1 MKQILL
7 LTAFVLAGCAEPAA
21 EHIPVQEVARDPD
34 IFGLVVDE
42 NGTLL
47 PNVTLT
53 AYPDEIVYETN
64 VTGAFEIFN
73 VSKQV
78 PIQLEARKEGY
89 RNSTALLRLDE
100 GFAAQVVFTMPHLS
114 SLPPQFLVQEFEGY
128 LACKSE
134 PPLPCPLASE
144 DRFARFQSQAPQSD
158 LTLKET
164 VVELFFESSSTS
176 SGKLRIQISNEEQ
189 VLLDESV
196 ENGWSLRLQDP
207 ETTYNFEFFPGG
219 KPTDLIINQQFD
231 LYVTHFYNKPAPT
244 GYSIAS

>member
-1 MKQILL
+1 MKHILL
-7 LTAFVLAGCAEPAA
+7 LTALVLAGCAEPAA
-21 EHIPVQEVARDPD
+21 EPLPVQEVVHDPD

-47 PNVTLT
+47 PNVTIT

-64 VTGAFEIFN
+64 ATGAFEIFN
-73 VSKQV
+73 VTKQV
-78 PIQLEARKEGY
+78 SIQLEARKEGH

-100 GFAAQVVFTMPHLS
+100 GFAAQVVFTMPRLS

-134 PPLPCPLASE
+134 PALPCPLASE
-144 DRFARFQSQAPQSD
+144 DRFARFQSEAPQSD

-164 VVELFFESSSTS
+164 VMELFFESPSTG
-176 SGKLRIQISNEEQ
+176 SGKLRIQVSTEEGL
-189 VLLDESV
+189 LLDESV
-196 ENGWSLRLQDP
+196 ENGWSLRIPDP

-219 KPTDLIINQQFD
+219 EPTDIIINQQFD
-231 LYVTHFYNKPAPT
+231 LYVTHFYNKPAPS
-244 GYSIAS
+244 GYSIAA